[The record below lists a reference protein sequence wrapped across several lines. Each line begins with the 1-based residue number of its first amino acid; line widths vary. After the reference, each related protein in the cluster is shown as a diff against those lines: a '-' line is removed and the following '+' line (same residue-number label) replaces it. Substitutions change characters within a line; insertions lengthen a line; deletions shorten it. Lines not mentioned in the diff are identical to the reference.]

1 MHTHFIIATISPPSE
16 HARPDLPP
24 SRPERTARI
33 TENAAVRAQPLATYR
48 VQMRAEFDFAAAAG
62 IVPYL
67 HRLGVSHL
75 YCSPYMQAAP
85 HSAHG
90 YDVVDPTKISGE
102 LGGEAGLR
110 VLDAALDDAQMGQ
123 LLDIV
128 PNHMCVSDR
137 GNRWWWDVLRSGR
150 QSPYAAMFDID
161 WDAPALLGR
170 VLLPVLRDPLVDVL
184 ERGELRVVDAADGFE
199 LDYGDTRFP
208 IAAGTATS
216 TGLATVQLL
225 DAQHFVLAQWQVA
238 GALVNY
244 RRFFDQSSLAGL
256 CVDKPAVFCA
266 VLSRALEL
274 VDHGVVDGLRVDHV
288 DGLRAPGDFLAR
300 LRSEA
305 PSTWIVAE
313 KILAMDERLPL
324 AWPIDGTTG
333 YEFGALVSTLFVHPP
348 GLSALD
354 DCYRQ
359 FTGDQLGFAAHSHR
373 ARLDVLHKL
382 LEAELGRLART
393 ATAAGIAG
401 ARTELAE
408 LLCALP
414 VYRLYPR
421 AGDPLGA
428 DDQIAL
434 DVAADGARGTGR
446 CDAARLSAL
455 VDALRNDDG
464 QSVAHADLRDR
475 FQQVAGAVMAK
486 GVEDTAFYRYLR
498 LVALNDV
505 GADPERTTSI
515 DAFHEFCT
523 RTAASNPLTLLTTT
537 THDTKRAEDARLR
550 VALLAEIPELWTT
563 TVAHL
568 HGLAKPYLG
577 GRAPTPQAEYLF
589 YQTLVAA
596 HPIDA
601 ERLCAYM
608 LKASREAKQETSWI
622 EPDASYEA
630 ELERFVREMAVDPEV
645 NREIDALIGAMT
657 PGWQELSLS
666 QTLLK
671 LTAPGVP
678 DIYQGSELWDLRLVD
693 PDNRTPVDYE
703 LRGRLFRDAMEGT
716 GDGFMSRLDEGL
728 PKLRL
733 IATALAVRGRHAGAF
748 TAGSGYQ
755 PLPAHGSRADHA
767 ICFSRIGANG
777 ESGTV
782 TVAFRWPLLLGWEW
796 HDTAVL
802 LPAGPWRN
810 GLTGEDVQGGEQPLA
825 ALLREAPIALLERA

>member
-1 MHTHFIIATISPPSE
+1 
-16 HARPDLPP
+16 
-24 SRPERTARI
+24 
-33 TENAAVRAQPLATYR
+33 VRGQPRATYR
-48 VQMRAEFDFAAAAG
+48 VQMRAEFDFAAAAEV
-62 IVPYL
+62 VPYL
-67 HRLGVSHL
+67 QRLGVSHL

-102 LGGEAGLR
+102 LGGEHGLR
-110 VLDAALDDAQMGQ
+110 VLDTALRDAQMGQ

-128 PNHMCVSDR
+128 PNHMCVAHRS
-137 GNRWWWDVLRSGR
+137 NRWWWDVLRSGR

-161 WDAPALLGR
+161 WNAPALSGR
-170 VLLPVLRDPLVDVL
+170 VLLPVLRDLLADVL
-184 ERGELRVVDAADGFE
+184 ASGELQVVDAAEGFE
-199 LDYGDTRFP
+199 LDYRGTRFP
-208 IAAGTATS
+208 LAPGTATS
-216 TGLATVQLL
+216 TGPATLQLL
-225 DAQHFVLAQWQVA
+225 DAQHFVLEQWQVA
-238 GALVNY
+238 GALINY

-256 CVDKPAVFCA
+256 CVENPAVFSA

-274 VDHGVVDGLRVDHV
+274 VDHDVVDGLRVDHV
-288 DGLRAPGDFLAR
+288 DGLRAPGDFLDR
-300 LRSEA
+300 LRAEA
-305 PSTWIVAE
+305 PGAWIVAE
-313 KILAMDERLPL
+313 KILAMDERLPVS
-324 AWPIDGTTG
+324 WQVDGITG

-354 DCYRQ
+354 GCYRR
-359 FTGDQLGFAAHSHR
+359 FTGDRLEFTGHSHC
-373 ARLDVLHKL
+373 ARLDALHQL
-382 LEAELGRLART
+382 LEAELGRLERAS
-393 ATAAGIAG
+393 TAAGIAD

-408 LLCALP
+408 LLCAMP

-421 AGDPLGA
+421 AGEPLGP

-434 DVAADGARGTGR
+434 DVAADGARSTGR
-446 CDAARLSAL
+446 CDPARLAAL
-455 VDALRNDDG
+455 VAALRDG
-464 QSVAHADLRDR
+464 DGECVPHADLRAR

-498 LVALNDV
+498 LVALNEV
-505 GADPERTTSI
+505 GSDPQRTTTI
-515 DAFHEFCT
+515 DAFHEFCM

-550 VALLAEIPELWTT
+550 VALLAEMPERWGTA
-563 TVAHL
+563 VARL
-568 HGLAKPYLG
+568 HALAKSHLG
-577 GRAPTPQAEYLF
+577 GRAPTPPAEYLF

-601 ERLCAYM
+601 DRLCAYM
-608 LKASREAKQETSWI
+608 LKASREAKQETSWL
-622 EPDASYEA
+622 EPDAHYET
-630 ELERFVREMAVDPEV
+630 ELERFVREMAADEQVD
-645 NREIDALIGAMT
+645 REINALVSAMT

-703 LRGRLFRDAMEGT
+703 LRRRLLREATEGT
-716 GDGFMSRLDEGL
+716 GDRFMSRLEEGL

-733 IATALAVRGRHAGAF
+733 IATALAVRGRHADAF
-748 TAGSGYQ
+748 TTGSRYQ

-777 ESGTV
+777 ESATV
-782 TVAFRWPLLLGWEW
+782 TVAFRWPLLLRSTW
-796 HDTAVL
+796 HDTTVL

-810 GLTGEDVQGGEQPLA
+810 ALTGEDVQGGEQRLA
-825 ALLREAPIALLERA
+825 ELLSEAPIALLERETHFNGSD

>member
-1 MHTHFIIATISPPSE
+1 
-16 HARPDLPP
+16 
-24 SRPERTARI
+24 
-33 TENAAVRAQPLATYR
+33 VRASPRATYR

-67 HRLGVSHL
+67 QRLGLSHL

-102 LGGEAGLR
+102 LGGERGLR
-110 VLDAALDDAQMGQ
+110 VLDSALRDAKMGQ

-128 PNHMCVSDR
+128 PNHMCVADR
-137 GNRWWWDVLRSGR
+137 SNRWWWDVLRTGR
-150 QSPYAAMFDID
+150 HSPYAAMFDID

-170 VLLPVLRDPLVDVL
+170 VLLPVLHDPLADVL
-184 ERGELRVVDAADGFE
+184 ARGDLQVVGGAEGFE
-199 LDYGDTRFP
+199 IDYRGTRFP
-208 IAAGTATS
+208 LAAGTATS
-216 TGLATVQLL
+216 TGPASLRVL
-225 DAQHFVLAQWQVA
+225 DAQHFVLEQWQVA

-256 CVDKPAVFCA
+256 CVDNPAVFTA

-274 VDHGVVDGLRVDHV
+274 VDHDIVDGLRVDHV
-288 DGLRAPGDFLAR
+288 DGLRAPGDFLDR
-300 LRSEA
+300 LRAEA
-305 PSTWIVAE
+305 PGAWIVAE

-324 AWPIDGTTG
+324 SWPVDGTTG
-333 YEFGALVSTLFVHPP
+333 YDFCAVVNTLFVHPP
-348 GLSALD
+348 GLSALER
-354 DCYRQ
+354 CYRD
-359 FTGDQLGFAAHSHR
+359 FSGDQLEFTAHSHR
-373 ARLDVLHKL
+373 ARLDVLHQL
-382 LEAELGRLART
+382 LEAELGRLTRA
-393 ATAAGIAG
+393 AAAAGIAE

-421 AGDPLGA
+421 PGESLGP

-434 DVAADGARGTGR
+434 DVAADGARRTGR
-446 CDAARLSAL
+446 CDPARLSAL
-455 VDALRNDDG
+455 VGALRNDDG
-464 QSVAHADLRDR
+464 QSAPRADLRAR

-498 LVALNDV
+498 LVSLNEV
-505 GADPERTTSI
+505 GTDPQRTTSI
-515 DAFHEFCT
+515 DAFHAFCI
-523 RTAASNPLTLLTTT
+523 RTAAADPLTLLTTT

-550 VALLAEIPELWTT
+550 VALLAEMPETWSAA
-563 TVAHL
+563 VARL
-568 HGLAKPYLG
+568 HALAKPRLG
-577 GRAPTPQAEYLF
+577 GRAPTPQAEYLL

-596 HPIDA
+596 HPVDA
-601 ERLCAYM
+601 ARLCAYM
-608 LKASREAKQETSWI
+608 LKASREAKQETGWL
-622 EPDASYEA
+622 EPDAKYEA
-630 ELERFVREMAVDPEV
+630 ELERFVREMAADPEV
-645 NREIDALIGAMT
+645 DQEINALIGAMT

-703 LRGRLFRDAMEGT
+703 LRRRLLREATEGT
-716 GDGFMSRLDEGL
+716 GDRFMSRLDEGL

-733 IATALAVRGRHAGAF
+733 IATALAVRGRHAEVF
-748 TAGSGYQ
+748 SAGSGYR
-755 PLPAHGSRADHA
+755 PLPARGSRADHA

-777 ESGTV
+777 ESATV
-782 TVAFRWPLLLGWEW
+782 TIAFRWPLLLGSAW
-796 HDTAVL
+796 HDTIVL
-802 LPAGPWRN
+802 VPAGPWRN
-810 GLTGEDVQGGEQPLA
+810 ALTGEDVKGGEQRLA
-825 ALLREAPIALLERA
+825 ELLGDAPIALLERA